1 MKHIAI
7 LIFAFITTSCQ
18 VTTETNNNY
27 YSLEI
32 DSEQACILKDY
43 YLENNE
49 NNQIRSFEKGLL
61 DLIKNEK
68 PEILESIQNTG
79 KIEEN
84 TEKLLTEVI
93 TNYKKS
99 NFEKK

>member
-43 YLENNE
+43 YLENNKPIPE
-49 NNQIRSFEKGLL
+49 SVKKVL
-61 DLIKNEK
+61 DKKNVEC
-68 PEILESIQNTG
+68 
-79 KIEEN
+79 
-84 TEKLLTEVI
+84 
-93 TNYKKS
+93 
-99 NFEKK
+99 

>member
-1 MKHIAI
+1 MDTPLLSSSFEQWFKENIMKHIAI

-43 YLENNE
+43 YLENNKPIPE
-49 NNQIRSFEKGLL
+49 SVKKVLDEK
-61 DLIKNEK
+61 NVEC
-68 PEILESIQNTG
+68 
-79 KIEEN
+79 
-84 TEKLLTEVI
+84 
-93 TNYKKS
+93 
-99 NFEKK
+99 